1 MADDTQKPPD
11 DKAEAQQQQTEKPDD
26 ENTTDTNAGPDALE
40 GTVADQPDDP
50 EEAK

>member
-1 MADDTQKPPD
+1 MPPVR
-11 DKAEAQQQQTEKPDD
+11 AMVASTPTAD
-26 ENTTDTNAGPDALE
+26 ENTTDTNAGEDAKM